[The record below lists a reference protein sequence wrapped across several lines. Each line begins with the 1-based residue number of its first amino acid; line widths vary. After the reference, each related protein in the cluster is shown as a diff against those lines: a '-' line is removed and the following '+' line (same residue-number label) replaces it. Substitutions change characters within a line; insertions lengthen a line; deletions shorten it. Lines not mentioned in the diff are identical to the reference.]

1 MHKRWWYRLGVA
13 LICGLMVASTQP
25 AAAFSG
31 AFFHVVSQGNRGT
44 DVQALQYLLNIG
56 ANGDFGAST
65 TAAVKS
71 FQSSRG
77 LGADGVV
84 GPATWGALLPTVRR
98 GDTNSAV
105 KALQAQLN
113 AKRNAGL
120 TVDGNFGAG
129 TEAAVKSFQSHAG
142 LGADGIVGPT
152 TWKNL
157 IWHYEYANF
166 ASNLCDQ
173 NPDGNASANWGVAST
188 VAQLEQAAS
197 AFGALG
203 KGQVPVGDISFEHG
217 GDIPGHASHETGMDI
232 DFWPIRTDR
241 AQCTGSRITWQSSTY
256 DRTATRELVK
266 AIRAA
271 APGQIDVIFFNDP
284 TLISEGLTTAFPNH
298 DNHLHIRYK

>member
-1 MHKRWWYRLGVA
+1 MHKRWWYRLGMA
-13 LICGLMVASTQP
+13 LICGLMVAATQP

-31 AFFHVVSQGNRGT
+31 AFFHIVSQGNRGT
-44 DVQALQYLLNIG
+44 DVQTLQYLLNIG
-56 ANGDFGAST
+56 ADGDFGTGT

-71 FQSSRG
+71 FQSSKG

-98 GDTNSAV
+98 GDNNNAV

-120 TVDGNFGAG
+120 TVDGAFGAG
-129 TEAAVKSFQSHAG
+129 TEAAVMSFQSHAG

-173 NPDGNASANWGVAST
+173 DPDGNGSANWGVAST

-203 KGQVPVGDISFEHG
+203 KGKVPVGDISFEHG
-217 GDIPGHASHETGMDI
+217 GDIPGHASHETGMDV
-232 DFWPIRTDR
+232 DLWPIRTDR
-241 AQCTGSRITWQSSTY
+241 AQCTGTRITWQSSTY

-271 APGQIDVIFFNDP
+271 APGQIDVIYFNDP
-284 TLISEGLTTAFPNH
+284 TLINEGLTTAFANH